1 MQLYLKFTLETNEFL
16 SPPASPVTIVPTT
29 PLPRLSTLRLI
40 GSVNPDFAIDKI
52 IWAAPG
58 GISIMKSEA
67 KPNTGTVA
75 KLPQV
80 QKSDN
85 GAYVCMVRPWDSNNT
100 IFPFNVDVTVDGE
113 WLFFSSIDCWN
124 GLQFQTFQL
133 QRYLFKH
140 PVSTILQS
148 IYFYKSFSKVYC
160 GSALAFILLRTLC
173 SSHLCILHPPP
184 HPTSCFLASLLSTV
198 NSVASF
204 TNLTHGEWL
213 CNRAVWNSCVSSLL
227 IRRSRMP
234 GQLSTSE
241 HNPYC
246 CRNFSFQFTLSYYS
260 VLSLCLQLTLHP
272 ASFSSDFP
280 VELLA
285 CTVLLFLHF
294 CFFVLCLSDFFFLTL
309 WFLSCFLIVCRSFNL
324 HCHSGTDILY
334 SNLSWGPGG
343 LCSAILA
350 PSRLQEA
357 EKYDADVPLWQVEG
371 FHMGGS

>member
-1 MQLYLKFTLETNEFL
+1 MNFYLLPHLQSPL
-16 SPPASPVTIVPTT
+16 SPLHPCRDSAPCGWLEVLILTLPSTRSSGLHLVGFPSWRARQSQTRARWLNCRRSKRVTMAHMCVW
-29 PLPRLSTLRLI
+29 
-40 GSVNPDFAIDKI
+40 FAL
-52 IWAAPG
+52 
-58 GISIMKSEA
+58 
-67 KPNTGTVA
+67 GTVIIPFFPSMWMW
-75 KLPQV
+75 LLMVSDFFLVLLIVGMGFNSRHSSCSVIYSSILYPQFFKV
-80 QKSDN
+80 FTFINHFQKS
-85 GAYVCMVRPWDSNNT
+85 
-100 IFPFNVDVTVDGE
+100 TVD
-113 WLFFSSIDCWN
+113 LH
-124 GLQFQTFQL
+124 T
-133 QRYLFKH
+133 
-140 PVSTILQS
+140 
-148 IYFYKSFSKVYC
+148 
-160 GSALAFILLRTLC
+160 FILLRTLC

-184 HPTSCFLASLLSTV
+184 PTSCFLASLLSTV